1 MPRFKPE
8 SLTGDRDDNRLETA
22 GTFVATISKS
32 VDYSGETGEWEAT
45 SVVFDTEKGSI
56 ADRIRS
62 NTRWKFRRLA
72 EALGDD
78 AVDAYTST
86 DGDGFSM
93 FDPAD
98 FVGETVEIVVDKYEY
113 QGKTG
118 VRVERVNRADSFATD
133 KAEGEAIAGKDNGD
147 HKPIPDDDIPF

>member
-8 SLTGDRDDNRLETA
+8 SLTGDRDDNRLETP

-45 SVVFDTEKGSI
+45 SVVFNTESGSI
-56 ADRIRS
+56 ADRIRP
-62 NTRWKFRRLA
+62 NTKWKFRRLA
-72 EALGDD
+72 EAMGQD
-78 AVDAYTST
+78 AEDAYSSK
-86 DGDGFSM
+86 DADGFSM

-98 FVGETVEIVVDKYEY
+98 FIGETVEIVVDRYEY

-118 VRVERVNRADSFATD
+118 VRVERVNRADSFTGAVFEESAD
-133 KAEGEAIAGKDNGD
+133 KATDNGD
-147 HKPIPDDDIPF
+147 HKPVSEDDIPF